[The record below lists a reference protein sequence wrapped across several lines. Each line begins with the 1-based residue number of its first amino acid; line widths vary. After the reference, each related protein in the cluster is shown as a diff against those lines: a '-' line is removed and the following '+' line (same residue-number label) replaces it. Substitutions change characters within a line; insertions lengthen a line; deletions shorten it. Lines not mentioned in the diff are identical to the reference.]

1 MEIRIKSDRM
11 YDLVGMHY
19 CSDGYFSSASE
30 IMPSSDDEKRHQQTI
45 ADHFHSL
52 NELEK
57 ETSIEVL

>member
-1 MEIRIKSDRM
+1 M